1 MKTYKSDS
9 IVPPVVV
16 PLSENVIMAKYI
28 YSYVDGFDA
37 KRALAQAKRER
48 IAGYKKIDDD
58 SVVYPG
64 EKGHIWIYA
73 AYFKRKKPVRRVK
86 R

>member
-16 PLSENVIMAKYI
+16 PLSENVVMVRYI

-37 KRALAQAKRER
+37 KRALAQAKREK
-48 IAGYKKIDDD
+48 IAGYKKIDEDG
-58 SVVYPG
+58 VVYLG
-64 EKGHIWIYA
+64 EKGHIWIYV
-73 AYFKRKKPVRRVK
+73 AYYKKRNPVRRVK